1 MPVLER
7 ILLVGFSL
15 FILMSAVLE
24 PIIVAI
30 CGWDQIGACAESGA
44 LAGRLLQFYASI
56 APVFLE
62 LPFWLKML
70 NSSDTL
76 VFLPLYYAPSFY
88 ALLRKEVDAPW
99 FRLLGS
105 VMSGALLYAVTVNLV
120 WEALAGPEG
129 TKLLWVFIFNVLY
142 LIVPLL
148 LLWRIFIGMS
158 TGKALQPH
166 RV

>member
-1 MPVLER
+1 MPVFER

-15 FILMSAVLE
+15 FILTSAVLE

-30 CGWDQIGACAESGA
+30 CGWDQVHACAESGA
-44 LAGRLLQFYASI
+44 IAGRLWQFYASI

-76 VFLPLYYAPSFY
+76 VFLPLYYAPSVY
-88 ALLRKEVDAPW
+88 ALLRKEVDTPW

-148 LLWRIFIGMS
+148 LLRRIFIGMS
-158 TGKALQPH
+158 TGGTLRPH
-166 RV
+166 GI